1 MKKRILAMV
10 SVLILM
16 LMVQCYDHEKLQ
28 MYSKIMSKW

>member
-1 MKKRILAMV
+1 MAERHYSFLEHV
-10 SVLILM
+10 M